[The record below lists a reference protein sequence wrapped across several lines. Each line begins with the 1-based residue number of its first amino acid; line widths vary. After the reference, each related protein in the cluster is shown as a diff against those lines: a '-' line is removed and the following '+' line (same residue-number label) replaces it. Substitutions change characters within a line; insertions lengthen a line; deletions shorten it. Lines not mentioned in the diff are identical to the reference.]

1 MVSTKTYFQLLQAIH
16 HVEILDEAAHR
27 GSPPPGM
34 ARKAQFLTSFIK
46 PAAPNSHTLNLVTE
60 NTKMWMQ
67 RNLEILKIHYT
78 DLLRDLS
85 VGLPPFRPDAFDRAI
100 NWARKRYHNKL
111 TPSSISALHSLLS
124 PSDPLPS
131 TPPLDIANPILF
143 PPLPRPQRL
152 HRLPSVPPRLPN
164 TLTLPSGIPCLLS
177 LSFPHRPPYHRP
189 PPRPLGKDAPPR
201 TSGRTRP
208 YPPPLLPI
216 SSVPTPPPT
225 SGPDLFS
232 PNPPASPLPTD
243 IICPPISTTC
253 LLPLITAPTSFI
265 NPAPDPPTLTP
276 PPGFLQ
282 FPSPAVGPLTTTTP
296 QLVHPARI
304 TVADVHQLPLI
315 PPSPDPLLPQL
326 ATTLRISN
334 SQPTPELSISP
345 VSPPSPPPSLPS
357 PSPLCHHPLPHLP
370 THLPLHFPGT

>member
-208 YPPPLLPI
+208 YPPPFY
-216 SSVPTPPPT
+216 
-225 SGPDLFS
+225 LFLRFQ
-232 PNPPASPLPTD
+232 PL
-243 IICPPISTTC
+243 
-253 LLPLITAPTSFI
+253 
-265 NPAPDPPTLTP
+265 
-276 PPGFLQ
+276 
-282 FPSPAVGPLTTTTP
+282 
-296 QLVHPARI
+296 
-304 TVADVHQLPLI
+304 HQ
-315 PPSPDPLLPQL
+315 
-326 ATTLRISN
+326 
-334 SQPTPELSISP
+334 P
-345 VSPPSPPPSLPS
+345 VDRTFS
-357 PSPLCHHPLPHLP
+357 LP
-370 THLPLHFPGT
+370 THLPLHFPRT